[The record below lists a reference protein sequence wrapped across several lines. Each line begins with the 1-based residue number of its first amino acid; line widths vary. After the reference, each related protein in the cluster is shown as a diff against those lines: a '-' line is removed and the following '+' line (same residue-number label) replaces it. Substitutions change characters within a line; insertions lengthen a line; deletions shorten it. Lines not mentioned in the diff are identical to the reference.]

1 MPTNVFDNTFPPDTQ
16 AANQLGLDIRNTK
29 LDIQERMALI
39 SGLLAG
45 RWNPGADVQPAKWTG
60 LLYFATDT
68 NQLFQWTGAAWVQ
81 LSFLS
86 DVVATVNLVGQNAA
100 IPLTTLYTVPG
111 GAAGLYRASV
121 KLTLTTAGTGGIIKP
136 VLNWTNPGGAAS
148 SNSPGMAANGAL
160 GSEADML
167 IQGSGASVS
176 SIGTTMDVVAATNI
190 QYSVTFSGVTGT
202 PVYNLRSRL
211 EFLG

>member
-16 AANQLGLDIRNTK
+16 AANQLGLDIRNFK

-39 SGLLAG
+39 SGLFAN

-68 NQLFQWTGAAWVQ
+68 NQLFQWTGAAWAQ

-86 DVVATVNLVGQNAA
+86 DIVTSISLAGQAAA

-121 KLTLTTAGTGGIIKP
+121 KLILTAAGTGGIIKP
-136 VLNWTNPGGAAS
+136 VLNWTNGGGAVS
-148 SNSPGMAANGAL
+148 SNSPGLAANGAL

-167 IQGSGASVS
+167 MQGAGAAVS
-176 SIGTTMDVVAATNI
+176 SCGTTMDVVGATNI
-190 QYSVTFSGVTGT
+190 QYSVTFSGVTGA
-202 PVYNLRSRL
+202 PVYNLKARL